1 MYRTLAETS
10 EEEDEDG
17 SMIRLHAVCFENDG
31 NRKREGGKEGGR
43 GREGQGWW
51 GERERES
58 GGCLNPV
65 RACVLGGSDATSF
78 GCVEEEETGGGGS
91 VGREG
96 DEGGQMK
103 ASVKWEPAC

>member
-1 MYRTLAETS
+1 MPFVSNTTATERE
-10 EEEDEDG
+10 
-17 SMIRLHAVCFENDG
+17 
-31 NRKREGGKEGGR
+31 REGRKEGEGGR
-43 GREGQGWW
+43 GRDGGER
-51 GERERES
+51 ERERES

-78 GCVEEEETGGGGS
+78 GCMEEEETGGGGS